1 MLGNRT
7 FGSAGAKLTIPGSK
21 PPAATKP
28 PTPADGV
35 IGAPD
40 KGHAGKAHI
49 KDATDASF
57 LADVIEASRTQP
69 VIVDFWA
76 PWCGPCRQL
85 TPALEKAVN
94 AAKGAVKLVKVNID
108 ENPRIAGQ
116 LRVQSI
122 PTVYAFQN
130 GQPIDGF
137 QGALP
142 ESQVKAFIER
152 LSGPTE
158 PDDIETLLSMA
169 KESLDLGDLGGAA
182 QAYAAALQAE
192 PENVKA
198 IAGLARCYLAGGET
212 ERAAEIAAMA
222 PADAKDA
229 DLASVRAALALA
241 AEGTSETAPLERRL
255 AAAPNDHEARFDL
268 AKALAAAGKLDAAAD
283 HLLILIEKDRTWN
296 DEAARKQLL
305 TVFEAAGPVSDVTK
319 AGRRRLSSILFS

>member
-7 FGSAGAKLTIPGSK
+7 FGSAGAKLTIPGAR
-21 PPAATKP
+21 PAPAATLATSSASGP
-28 PTPADGV
+28 V
-35 IGAPD
+35 GAPEN
-40 KGHAGKAHI
+40 GHI

-57 LADVIEASRTQP
+57 MADVIEASRTQP

-152 LSGPTE
+152 MAGPAE
-158 PDDIETLLSMA
+158 PDDIETLLGMA
-169 KESLDLGDLGGAA
+169 KESLDLGDLSGAA

-212 ERAAEIAAMA
+212 DRAAELAAMA

-241 AEGTSETAPLERRL
+241 AEGASETAPLEGRL
-255 AAAPNDHEARFDL
+255 AADPNDHEARFEL
-268 AKALAAAGKLDAAAD
+268 AKALAAAGQLDAAAD

>member
-7 FGSAGAKLTIPGSK
+7 FGSAGAKLTIPGAK
-21 PPAATKP
+21 PAPAATLTTSTAP
-28 PTPADGV
+28 GPVGGADQG
-35 IGAPD
+35 
-40 KGHAGKAHI
+40 HI

-57 LADVIEASRTQP
+57 MADVIEASRTQP

-152 LSGPTE
+152 MSGPAE
-158 PDDIETLLSMA
+158 PDDIETLLGMA

-182 QAYAAALQAE
+182 QGYAAVLQAE
-192 PENVKA
+192 PKNVKA

-212 ERAAEIAAMA
+212 ERAAELAAMA

-241 AEGTSETAPLERRL
+241 AEGASETAPLERRL
-255 AAAPNDHEARFDL
+255 ASDANDHEARFEL
-268 AKALAAAGKLDAAAD
+268 AKALAAAGQLEAAAD

-305 TVFEAAGPVSDVTK
+305 TVFEAAGPVSEVTK
-319 AGRRRLSSILFS
+319 TGRRRLSSILFS